1 MDCQEFHLQVFT
13 YMDGELSVI
22 EQRSVTL
29 HIEVCPSCAQVLAYE
44 VRIREVVAQRCCE
57 SAPEEMRD
65 RVLRALGLAD
75 PA

>member
-1 MDCQEFHLQVFT
+1 VDCQEFHLQVFT

-22 EQRSVTL
+22 EQREVTL

-57 SAPEEMRD
+57 PAPEEMRD

>member
-22 EQRSVTL
+22 EQRSVML